1 MKKMAHFMKKAALAV
16 LLSSSLLF
24 GASASFAHE
33 NHTHENQLPENPV
46 QTETGFWAD
55 LLVIKES
62 DLAAFE
68 DLGDGGP
75 DILILETAKIG
86 DVIALKLIF
95 TGMTLRPNQSADV
108 SFDIS
113 ITRPDGELYGGAAHK
128 GVEALKQPVF
138 DRERIYNSGAT
149 LVLGFEPEDPLG
161 VYHIKMTVN
170 DNVGGHQL
178 TLNETIT
185 LVE

>member
-1 MKKMAHFMKKAALAV
+1 MKKMAYPMKKITLAL
-16 LLSSSLLF
+16 LLSCLPVF
-24 GASASFAHE
+24 AAPTSFAHDQHAQE
-33 NHTHENQLPENPV
+33 TPEIRDFRED
-46 QTETGFWAD
+46 TSFWAK
-55 LLVIKES
+55 LLVMHEVDLIEFEKPS
-62 DLAAFE
+62 DQGL
-68 DLGDGGP
+68 
-75 DILILETAKIG
+75 DIRVIDTAKRG

-95 TGMTLRPNQSADV
+95 TNMTLRPDQTADV

-138 DRERIYNSGAT
+138 ERDRIFNSGAT
-149 LVLGFEPEDPLG
+149 LVIGFEPEDPLG
-161 VYHIKMTVN
+161 IYHIKMTVN

-178 TLNETIT
+178 LLAETIT